1 MRASLGPLVVFL
13 AAISLACGGDSPSAP
28 SPTPT
33 PTPPPTPVSPRLTD
47 LRVTGNNLLRSVGE
61 TSQLTATA
69 TFSDGTTRDVTADT
83 RWGSSEPSRM
93 GVSAGRVTVLA
104 LGMSTIWVNFQNIG
118 TSIQMYAT
126 PPNTYVFY
134 GRAREPGLSGLSGV
148 RVSETMS
155 NQSALTDQE
164 GEFQFASLTAG
175 RFKFEKEGYELVEI
189 GPITPTTTQPGV
201 AVGAAL
207 QKVVRIAAGSSLNGL
222 NLAPHDLEYMI
233 GSERCFPCK
242 LVRVTSTAAGRLRFD
257 ATWSGSPNSL
267 HVWLAGTRFAPSGS
281 TVSAEATI
289 GAGEVLV
296 YVGFNLPANQSEGS
310 YITFNVATALGAS

>member
-1 MRASLGPLVVFL
+1 MRRSLGPLVVIL

-33 PTPPPTPVSPRLTD
+33 PTPPPTPVSPTLTQ
-47 LRVTGNNLLRSVGE
+47 LRVAGNNLLRSVGE
-61 TSQLTATA
+61 TSQLTATG
-69 TFSDGTTRDVTADT
+69 TYSDGTTRDVTAET
-83 RWGSSEPSRM
+83 TWRSWHPSRL
-93 GVSAGRVTVLA
+93 GVSAGLVTVLA
-104 LGMSTIWVNFQNIG
+104 LGQSSILVNLQNRG
-118 TSIQMYAT
+118 TSIQVFAT

-134 GRAREPGLSGLSGV
+134 GRAREPGLSGISGV

-155 NQSALTDQE
+155 NQSAQTDQE
-164 GEFQFASLTAG
+164 GEYQFAGLTAG
-175 RFKFEKEGYELVEI
+175 RFRFEREGYELVEI
-189 GPITPTTTQPGV
+189 GPITPTTAFPGV
-201 AVGAAL
+201 FVEAAL

-222 NLAPHDLEYMI
+222 NLAPHDLEYRI

-267 HVWLAGTRFAPSGS
+267 HVWAAGTRFAPSGS

-296 YVGFNLPANQSEGS
+296 YVGFNLPANQNQGS
-310 YITFNVATALGAS
+310 YITFNVATTLG